1 MAEFAEEARDGRA
14 GEVLRRGD
22 AEFSREVFA
31 DAREK
36 DEPSARGAGVSR
48 GGVGARGGA
57 AVGGDARGGGGEGV
71 RTRATGEGFGAGH
84 RRADPHVDAGG
95 DRLGFEIRVGEH
107 LAEANLERRARA
119 LQGVHARARD
129 ARDALESFALVA
141 LETLGPDRV

>member
-57 AVGGDARGGGGEGV
+57 AVGGDARGGV
-71 RTRATGEGFGAGH
+71 VRASARARPARVSARVIVARTRASTREATDSASRSASASIS
-84 RRADPHVDAGG
+84 RRRTSNA
-95 DRLGFEIRVGEH
+95 
-107 LAEANLERRARA
+107 ARA
-119 LQGVHARARD
+119 LFQGVHARARD

-141 LETLGPDRV
+141 LKTLGPDRV